1 MKGIYGF
8 LIALALAACSSRES
22 KSSLDLVGKTI
33 EYRYG
38 VSIYHV
44 TFDSDTTMHWEAMT
58 GEEKGVKENE
68 TYAAEWIDSNKLFIS
83 WSEANGMVVSQI
95 LDFEKGKVYNHLVRN
110 REPSMGEGQIRILEK

>member
-8 LIALALAACSSRES
+8 LIALALAACSSQES

-44 TFDSDTTMHWEAMT
+44 TIDSDTTMHWEAIA
-58 GEEKGVKENE
+58 GEEKDVKENE
-68 TYAAEWIDSNKLFIS
+68 TYAAEWIDSKKLFIS
-83 WSEANGMVVSQI
+83 WGEANGMVVSQI